1 LLGKCRKFLAQ
12 DLTAN
17 VLVLGDCYSPLL
29 EASTLYCA
37 CKGNQ
42 VVGAC
47 SVFRGFSKPSVA
59 LGTATAETKRIL
71 LENALRDVKS
81 EFISICPTAEITLLK
96 EYASVLQLH
105 YEQQMVTDS
114 PNKMKSNNKA
124 TKVRKYELQELDKF
138 YLEHRSEAW
147 IPLQFKVGPFYCI
160 KQDGRLVS
168 IAGVHLCT
176 PQIAHLGSIV
186 TDEAYRNRGF
196 GTACTS
202 ALANQLSAT
211 GRILSLFVRT
221 DNEPAIR
228 IYESLGFVKKREVV
242 FVTIRKKAVN

>member
-1 LLGKCRKFLAQ
+1 
-12 DLTAN
+12 
-17 VLVLGDCYSPLL
+17 
-29 EASTLYCA
+29 
-37 CKGNQ
+37 
-42 VVGAC
+42 
-47 SVFRGFSKPSVA
+47 VA